1 MPQDFSGKVALVS
14 GAASGIGRATSDLLS
29 ACGASVFEVDI
40 KYTRGR
46 VERSESNVA
55 RFGADL
61 TQEAQAR
68 ESVES
73 CVNTFGALHVVCNC
87 AGIEMKGNVVEL
99 PTESFEKVIETN
111 VKSVF
116 LVSKYAVPHLLKN
129 ERSALVNVSS
139 ALGIQP
145 IPGVDAYA
153 ASKGAIIALTKAMS
167 KNWAKNGLR
176 VNCVAPGPI
185 DTPLLRR
192 FVDEPIL
199 DFVKQ
204 TMIPMG
210 RLGRTDEI
218 ASVIA
223 YLAGDESSF
232 VNGAIFTANGG
243 LVG

>member
-1 MPQDFSGKVALVS
+1 
-14 GAASGIGRATSDLLS
+14 DL
-29 ACGASVFEVDI
+29 I
-40 KYTRGR
+40 
-46 VERSESNVA
+46 
-55 RFGADL
+55 
-61 TQEAQAR
+61 
-68 ESVES
+68 
-73 CVNTFGALHVVCNC
+73 
-87 AGIEMKGNVVEL
+87 
-99 PTESFEKVIETN
+99 
-111 VKSVF
+111 F

-129 ERSALVNVSS
+129 ERSAMVNVSS
-139 ALGIQP
+139 DLGIQP